1 MAGHGDLSGGCCLDP
16 NGQVEVGQA
25 GYVRMQT
32 EKTLVIVMR
41 RYLIC
46 LLFTVASPFAMADW
60 QILSDGSNQES
71 DQYIDLQKVKQAG
84 PMAIYRQVEVLSQGP
99 KLVADG
105 VLSTLALYEY
115 DCMNAKFRLLQI
127 SGFSR
132 QWAEG
137 QITPLARSSSIGEWL
152 ALPLQPLGQRTYDL
166 VCPGG
171 KDN

>member
-1 MAGHGDLSGGCCLDP
+1 
-16 NGQVEVGQA
+16 
-25 GYVRMQT
+25 
-32 EKTLVIVMR
+32 MR

-46 LLFTVASPFAMADW
+46 LLFTFASPCAMADW
-60 QILSDGSNQES
+60 QILADGRNQEPA
-71 DQYIDLQKVKQAG
+71 QYIDLQKVKQTG
-84 PMAIYRQVEVLSQGP
+84 PMAIYRQVEVLSQGST
-99 KLVADG
+99 LAANG

-137 QITPLARSSSIGEWL
+137 QTTPLAQSSSIGEWL
-152 ALPLQPLGQRTYDL
+152 PLPLQPLGQHTYDL
-166 VCPGG
+166 LCPGG